1 MRACSVL
8 RGSSRGDG
16 LVLYTQTPPA
26 GIFLTRRIPKIGT
39 EEKQA
44 VVQLYE
50 PRPLL
55 INGYKFDLRVYVLV
69 TAVNPT
75 LRLFVFVRVH
85 ACCPVRCAPLV
96 QVWRLPCVRVCLTA
110 GGLGAV
116 LH

>member
-1 MRACSVL
+1 MAWWRPPVQQPVARRASL
-8 RGSSRGDG
+8 SSLAAARSR
-16 LVLYTQTPPA
+16 A
-26 GIFLTRRIPKIGT
+26 GIFLTRRVPKIGT

-75 LRLFVFVRVH
+75 MRLFVFVRRSPPPATSPLRHLLVH
-85 ACCPVRCAPLV
+85 GC
-96 QVWRLPCVRVCLTA
+96 
-110 GGLGAV
+110 
-116 LH
+116 